1 MGKTL
6 LSEQKAYE
14 LLLKRGVPVPLNEF
28 VTRKEDAARV
38 AGEIGFPVVMK
49 IVSPQVIH
57 KSDVG
62 GVITGVESE
71 KEARRSF
78 TDIISRVK
86 EKKPDAEIEGV
97 IVEKQMPPGL
107 ELILG
112 GKSDQSF
119 GKVISF
125 GLGGKLVELMK
136 DVVLRVLPL
145 DRDEIRDMIRE
156 IKGYTLLRGYRGESP
171 KDEETLIDVIEAVSE
186 LFLEDEGLIE
196 FDINPLLLYEK
207 GACSVD
213 SRLIRGDKPDYSEDE
228 PHQELSQ
235 EIFYPRS
242 IAVIGASPNP
252 DKVGYSV
259 LRNLLTFG
267 GQVYPVNPN
276 ESEIFGRKVYPTIS
290 SISDEVDL
298 AVVVVPAEL
307 VPDIISE
314 AGGKGVKLAII
325 ISAGF
330 KETGQLGESLERK
343 VLDAAKGY
351 KVRLIGPNCV
361 GIMLPHERINATFD
375 PVSPKAGHIA
385 FISQSGAI
393 ITTVVDWSKSEEIGF
408 SAVISVGNQA
418 DLGFLDFLKF
428 AEKNEETKAIVLYI
442 EEVRN
447 GREFIREVEKISH
460 KKPVIALKSGSSKR
474 GHQAASSHT
483 GALAGSYEVYMA
495 AFRQAGVIAAYS
507 LKEAFLMAELTASE
521 GCPDGNRAIVISNA
535 GGLAVLAS
543 DYAERYGVDLI
554 NFSEVLGNELDSLL
568 PKNWS
573 RGNPIDL
580 IGDARSDRYADV
592 FNTMIKNQD
601 DWDIAFVI
609 SVPTGVL
616 NPNLLANEVVRFSRN
631 TRKMIVGCMLGGESV
646 RSGVKILRDSRIP
659 NFSELQDAF
668 KIVGRILQRYK
679 YRETGAAKRWN
690 RI

>member
-1 MGKTL
+1 MRRKL

-14 LLLKRGVPVPLNEF
+14 LLRKHGVPVPANKI
-28 VTRKEDAARV
+28 VKRKEDAAKV
-38 AGEIGFPVVMK
+38 AREIGFPVVMK

-62 GVITGVESE
+62 GVITGIGSE
-71 KEARRSF
+71 KEAERSF
-78 TDIISRVK
+78 VEIINRVK
-86 EKKPDAEIEGV
+86 NNKPEAEIKGV

-107 ELILG
+107 ELIVG

-125 GLGGKLVELMK
+125 GLGGKLVEFMK

-145 DRDEIRDMIRE
+145 DRNEISNMIRE
-156 IKGYTLLRGYRGESP
+156 IKGYTLIRGYRDETP
-171 KDEETLIDVIEAVSE
+171 KDEETLINTIKAVSE
-186 LFLEDEGLIE
+186 LFYEDKDLIE
-196 FDINPLLLYEK
+196 FDINPLMLYEK

-213 SRLIRGDKPDYSEDE
+213 ARLIIGEKPDYPEE
-228 PHQELSQ
+228 KPRQELSQ

-259 LRNLLTFG
+259 LRNLLPFDG
-267 GQVYPVNPN
+267 EVYPVNPN
-276 ESEIFGRKVYPTIS
+276 EREILGRKVYPSIS
-290 SISDEVDL
+290 SISEEVDL
-298 AVVVVPAEL
+298 AVVAVPAKM
-307 VPDIISE
+307 VPDIIGE
-314 AGGKGVKLAII
+314 AGGKGVKLAVI

-330 KETGQLGESLERK
+330 RETGQRGKILERK
-343 VLDAAKGY
+343 VLDAAK
-351 KVRLIGPNCV
+351 KNNVRIIGPNCV
-361 GIMLPHERINATFD
+361 GIMLPHEKINTTFD
-375 PVSPKAGHIA
+375 PISPKPGHIA

-447 GREFIREVEKISH
+447 GREFLEEVEKISG
-460 KKPVIALKSGSSKR
+460 KKPVIALKSGASKR

-483 GALAGSYEVYMA
+483 GSLAGSYEVYMA

-507 LKEAFLMAELTASE
+507 LKEAFLIAELTASE
-521 GCPDGNRAIVISNA
+521 GYPDGNRAVVISNA
-535 GGLAVLAS
+535 GGFAVLAS
-543 DYAERYGVDLI
+543 DYAEKYGVDLI
-554 NFSEVLGNELDSLL
+554 EFSEEIGNELDSLL

-573 RGNPIDL
+573 GENPIDL
-580 IGDARSDRYADV
+580 IGDARSDRYANV
-592 FNTMIKNQD
+592 FNTMIRNQD
-601 DWDIAFVI
+601 KWDIAFVI
-609 SVPTGVL
+609 SVPTAVL

-631 TRKMIVGCMLGGESV
+631 THKMIVGCMLGGESV
-646 RSGVKILRDSRIP
+646 KSGVKILRDSHIP
-659 NFSELQDAF
+659 NFSELEDAF
-668 KIVGRILQRYK
+668 KIVGRIVQRTK
-679 YRETGAAKRWN
+679 
-690 RI
+690 

>member
-1 MGKTL
+1 MRRIL

-14 LLLKRGVPVPLNEF
+14 LLRKHGVSVPANRI
-28 VTRKEDAARV
+28 VKRKEDAAKV
-38 AGEIGFPVVMK
+38 AREIGFPVVMK

-71 KEARRSF
+71 KEAERSF
-78 TDIISRVK
+78 VEIINRVK
-86 EKKPDAEIEGV
+86 NKKPEAEIKGV

-107 ELILG
+107 ELIVG

-125 GLGGKLVELMK
+125 GLGGKLVEFMK

-145 DRDEIRDMIRE
+145 NRNEISNMIRE
-156 IKGYTLLRGYRGESP
+156 IKGYTLIRGYRDETP
-171 KDEETLIDVIEAVSE
+171 KDEETLVNTIKAVSE
-186 LFLEDEGLIE
+186 LFYEDKDLIE
-196 FDINPLLLYEK
+196 FDINPLMLYEK

-213 SRLIRGDKPDYSEDE
+213 ARLIIGEKPDYPDEE

-259 LRNLLTFG
+259 MRNLLPFDG
-267 GQVYPVNPN
+267 EVYPVNPN
-276 ESEIFGRKVYPTIS
+276 ESEILGRKVYPSIS
-290 SISDEVDL
+290 SISGEVDL
-298 AVVVVPAEL
+298 AVVAVPAKM

-314 AGGKGVKLAII
+314 AGAKGAKLAVI

-330 KETGQLGESLERK
+330 RETGQRGKSLERK
-343 VLDAAKGY
+343 VLEAAK
-351 KVRLIGPNCV
+351 KNNVRIIGPNCV
-361 GIMLPHERINATFD
+361 GIMLPHEKINTTFD
-375 PVSPKAGHIA
+375 PISPKPGHIA

-447 GREFIREVEKISH
+447 GREFLEEVQKISP
-460 KKPVIALKSGSSKR
+460 KKPVIALKSGASKR

-483 GALAGSYEVYMA
+483 GSLAGSYEVYMA
-495 AFRQAGVIAAYS
+495 AFRQAGVLAAYS
-507 LKEAFLMAELTASE
+507 LKEAFLIAELTASE
-521 GCPDGNRAIVISNA
+521 GYPDGNRAVVISNA
-535 GGLAVLAS
+535 GGFAVLAS
-543 DYAERYGVDLI
+543 DYAEKYGVDLI
-554 NFSEVLGNELDSLL
+554 DFSDEIGKELDSLL

-573 RGNPIDL
+573 GENPIDL
-580 IGDARSDRYADV
+580 IGDARSDRYANV
-592 FNTMIKNQD
+592 FNTMIRNQD
-601 DWDIAFVI
+601 IWDIAFVI
-609 SVPTGVL
+609 SVPTAVL

-631 TRKMIVGCMLGGESV
+631 THKMIVGCMLGGESV
-646 RSGVKILRDSRIP
+646 KSGVKILRDSHIP
-659 NFSELQDAF
+659 NFSELEDAF
-668 KIVGRILQRYK
+668 KIVGRIVQRTK
-679 YRETGAAKRWN
+679 
-690 RI
+690 

>member
-1 MGKTL
+1 MRRKL

-14 LLLKRGVPVPLNEF
+14 LLRKHGVPVPANKI
-28 VTRKEDAARV
+28 VKRKEDAAKV
-38 AGEIGFPVVMK
+38 AREIGFPVVMK

-71 KEARRSF
+71 KEAERSF
-78 TDIISRVK
+78 VEIINRVK
-86 EKKPDAEIEGV
+86 NNKPEAEIKGV

-107 ELILG
+107 ELIVG

-125 GLGGKLVELMK
+125 GLGGKLVEFMK

-145 DRDEIRDMIRE
+145 DRNEISNMIRE
-156 IKGYTLLRGYRGESP
+156 IKGYTLIRGYRDETP
-171 KDEETLIDVIEAVSE
+171 KDEETLINTIKAVSE
-186 LFLEDEGLIE
+186 LFYEDKDLIE
-196 FDINPLLLYEK
+196 FDINPLMLYEK

-213 SRLIRGDKPDYSEDE
+213 ARLIIGEKPDYPEE
-228 PHQELSQ
+228 KPRQELSQ
-235 EIFYPRS
+235 NIFYPRS

-259 LRNLLTFG
+259 LRNLLPFDG
-267 GQVYPVNPN
+267 EVYPVNPN
-276 ESEIFGRKVYPTIS
+276 ESEILGRKVYPSIS
-290 SISDEVDL
+290 SISEEVDL
-298 AVVVVPAEL
+298 AVVAVPAKM
-307 VPDIISE
+307 VPDIIGE
-314 AGGKGVKLAII
+314 AGGKGVKLAVI

-330 KETGQLGESLERK
+330 RETGQRGKILERK
-343 VLDAAKGY
+343 VLDAAK
-351 KVRLIGPNCV
+351 KNNVRIIGPNCV
-361 GIMLPHERINATFD
+361 GIMLPHEKINTTFD
-375 PVSPKAGHIA
+375 PISPKPGHIA

-447 GREFIREVEKISH
+447 GREFLEEVEKISG
-460 KKPVIALKSGSSKR
+460 KKPVIALKSGASKR

-483 GALAGSYEVYMA
+483 GSLAGSYEVYMA

-507 LKEAFLMAELTASE
+507 LKEAFLIAELTASE
-521 GCPDGNRAIVISNA
+521 GYPDGNRAVVISNA
-535 GGLAVLAS
+535 GGFAVLAS
-543 DYAERYGVDLI
+543 DYAEKYGVDLI
-554 NFSEVLGNELDSLL
+554 EFSEEIGNELDSLL

-573 RGNPIDL
+573 GENPIDL
-580 IGDARSDRYADV
+580 IGDAGSDRYANV
-592 FNTMIKNQD
+592 FNTMIRNQD
-601 DWDIAFVI
+601 KWDIAFVI
-609 SVPTGVL
+609 SVPTAVL

-631 TRKMIVGCMLGGESV
+631 THKMIVGCMLGGESV
-646 RSGVKILRDSRIP
+646 KSGVKILRDSHIP
-659 NFSELQDAF
+659 NFSELEDAF
-668 KIVGRILQRYK
+668 KIVGRIVQRTK
-679 YRETGAAKRWN
+679 
-690 RI
+690 

>member
-1 MGKTL
+1 LGRIL
-6 LSEQKAYE
+6 VSEPTAYE
-14 LLLKRGVPVPLNEF
+14 LLRKRGVPVPPNEI
-28 VTRKEDAARV
+28 VRRKEDAARV
-38 AGEIGFPVVMK
+38 AREIGFPVVMK
-49 IVSPQVIH
+49 IDSPQVIH

-71 KEARRSF
+71 KEAEISF
-78 TDIISRVK
+78 IEIINRVK
-86 EKKPDAEIEGV
+86 GKKPEAEIEGV

-107 ELILG
+107 ELIVG

-125 GLGGKLVELMK
+125 GLGGKLVEFLK

-156 IKGYTLLRGYRGESP
+156 IKGYALIRGYRDEPP

-186 LFLEDEGLIE
+186 LFYEDKELME
-196 FDINPLLLYEK
+196 FDINPLILYET

-213 SRLIRGDKPDYSEDE
+213 ARLIRGEKPDDPEDE
-228 PHQELSQ
+228 PHQELSPD
-235 EIFYPRS
+235 IFYPRS

-267 GQVYPVNPN
+267 GEVYPVNPN
-276 ESEIFGRKVYPTIS
+276 ESEILGRKVYPTIS
-290 SISDEVDL
+290 SISGQVDL
-298 AVVVVPAEL
+298 AVVVVPAEM

-314 AGGKGVKLAII
+314 AGDKGVKLAVI

-330 KETGQLGESLERK
+330 RETGQMGEILERK
-343 VLDAAKGY
+343 VLDAAKGNN
-351 KVRLIGPNCV
+351 VRIIGPNCV
-361 GIMLPHERINATFD
+361 GIMLPHERINTTFD

-428 AEKNEETKAIVLYI
+428 SEKDEETKAIVLYI

-447 GREFIREVEKISH
+447 GREFLKEVEKISG
-460 KKPVIALKSGSSKR
+460 KKPVIALKSGASKR

-483 GALAGSYEVYMA
+483 GSLAGSYEVYMA

-507 LKEAFLMAELTASE
+507 LKEAFLIAELTASE
-521 GCPDGNRAIVISNA
+521 GYPDGNRAVVISNA
-535 GGLAVLAS
+535 GGFAVLAS

-554 NFSEVLGNELDSLL
+554 NFSEEIGNELDSLL

-573 RGNPIDL
+573 GENPIDL
-580 IGDARSDRYADV
+580 IGDAQSDRYAHV

-601 DWDIAFVI
+601 KWDIAFVI

-616 NPNLLANEVVRFSRN
+616 NPILLANEVVRFSR
-631 TRKMIVGCMLGGESV
+631 TTHKMIVGCMLGGESI

-659 NFSELQDAF
+659 NFSELEDAF
-668 KIVGRILQRYK
+668 KIVGRIVQRTK
-679 YRETGAAKRWN
+679 
-690 RI
+690 

>member
-1 MGKTL
+1 MRRKL

-14 LLLKRGVPVPLNEF
+14 LLRKHGVPVPANKI
-28 VTRKEDAARV
+28 VKRKEDAAKV
-38 AGEIGFPVVMK
+38 AREIGFPVVMK

-71 KEARRSF
+71 KEAERSF
-78 TDIISRVK
+78 VEIINRVK
-86 EKKPDAEIEGV
+86 NNKPEAEIKGV

-107 ELILG
+107 ELIVG

-125 GLGGKLVELMK
+125 GLGGKLVEFMK

-145 DRDEIRDMIRE
+145 DRNEISNMIRE
-156 IKGYTLLRGYRGESP
+156 IKGYTLIRGYRDETP
-171 KDEETLIDVIEAVSE
+171 KDEDTLINTIKAVSE
-186 LFLEDEGLIE
+186 LFYEDKDLIE
-196 FDINPLLLYEK
+196 FDINPLMLYEK

-213 SRLIRGDKPDYSEDE
+213 ARLIIGEKPDYPEE
-228 PHQELSQ
+228 KPRQELSQ

-259 LRNLLTFG
+259 LRNLLPFDG
-267 GQVYPVNPN
+267 EVYPVNPN
-276 ESEIFGRKVYPTIS
+276 ESEILGRKVYPSIS
-290 SISDEVDL
+290 SISEEVDL
-298 AVVVVPAEL
+298 AVVAVPAKM
-307 VPDIISE
+307 VPDIIGE
-314 AGGKGVKLAII
+314 AGGKGVKLAVI

-330 KETGQLGESLERK
+330 RETGQRGKILEGK
-343 VLDAAKGY
+343 VLDAAK
-351 KVRLIGPNCV
+351 KNNVRIIGPNCV
-361 GIMLPHERINATFD
+361 GIMLPHEKINTTFD
-375 PVSPKAGHIA
+375 PISPKPGHIA

-447 GREFIREVEKISH
+447 GREFLEEVEKISG
-460 KKPVIALKSGSSKR
+460 KKPVIALKSGASKR

-483 GALAGSYEVYMA
+483 GSLAGSYEVYMA

-507 LKEAFLMAELTASE
+507 LKEAFLIAELTASE
-521 GCPDGNRAIVISNA
+521 GYPDGNRAVVISNA
-535 GGLAVLAS
+535 GGFAVLAS
-543 DYAERYGVDLI
+543 DYAEKYGVDLI
-554 NFSEVLGNELDSLL
+554 EFSEEIGNELDSLL

-573 RGNPIDL
+573 GENPIDL
-580 IGDARSDRYADV
+580 IGDAGSDRYANV
-592 FNTMIKNQD
+592 FNTMIRNQD
-601 DWDIAFVI
+601 KWDIAFVI
-609 SVPTGVL
+609 SVPTAVL

-631 TRKMIVGCMLGGESV
+631 THKMIVGCMLGGESV
-646 RSGVKILRDSRIP
+646 KSGVKILRDSHIP
-659 NFSELQDAF
+659 NFSELEDAF
-668 KIVGRILQRYK
+668 KIVGRIVQRTK
-679 YRETGAAKRWN
+679 
-690 RI
+690 

>member
-1 MGKTL
+1 MRRKL

-14 LLLKRGVPVPLNEF
+14 LLRKHGVSVPANKI
-28 VTRKEDAARV
+28 VKRKEDAAKV
-38 AGEIGFPVVMK
+38 AREIGFPVVMK

-62 GVITGVESE
+62 GVITGVQSE
-71 KEARRSF
+71 KEAERSF
-78 TDIISRVK
+78 VEIINRVK
-86 EKKPDAEIEGV
+86 NNKPEAEIKGV

-107 ELILG
+107 ELIVG

-125 GLGGKLVELMK
+125 GLGGKLVEFMK

-145 DRDEIRDMIRE
+145 DRNEISNMIRE
-156 IKGYTLLRGYRGESP
+156 IKGYTLIRGYRDETP
-171 KDEETLIDVIEAVSE
+171 KDEDTLINTIKAVSE
-186 LFLEDEGLIE
+186 LFYEDKDLIE
-196 FDINPLLLYEK
+196 FDINPLMLYEK

-213 SRLIRGDKPDYSEDE
+213 ARLIIGEKPDYPEE
-228 PHQELSQ
+228 KPRQELSQ
-235 EIFYPRS
+235 EIFYPGS

-259 LRNLLTFG
+259 LRNLLPFDG
-267 GQVYPVNPN
+267 EVYPVNPN
-276 ESEIFGRKVYPTIS
+276 ESEILGRKVYPSIS
-290 SISDEVDL
+290 SISEEVDL
-298 AVVVVPAEL
+298 AVVAVPAKM
-307 VPDIISE
+307 VPDIIGE
-314 AGGKGVKLAII
+314 AGGKGVKLAVI

-330 KETGQLGESLERK
+330 RETGQRGKILEGK
-343 VLDAAKGY
+343 VLDAAK
-351 KVRLIGPNCV
+351 KNNVRIIGPNCV
-361 GIMLPHERINATFD
+361 GIMLPHEKINTTFD
-375 PVSPKAGHIA
+375 PISPKPGHIA

-447 GREFIREVEKISH
+447 GREFLEEVEKISG
-460 KKPVIALKSGSSKR
+460 KKPVIALKSGASKR

-483 GALAGSYEVYMA
+483 GSLAGSYEVYMA

-507 LKEAFLMAELTASE
+507 LKEAFLIAELTASE
-521 GCPDGNRAIVISNA
+521 GYPDGNRAVVISNA
-535 GGLAVLAS
+535 GGFAVLAS
-543 DYAERYGVDLI
+543 DYAEKYGVDLI
-554 NFSEVLGNELDSLL
+554 EFSEEIGNELDSLL

-573 RGNPIDL
+573 GENPIDL
-580 IGDARSDRYADV
+580 IGDAGSDRYANV
-592 FNTMIKNQD
+592 FNTMIRNQD
-601 DWDIAFVI
+601 KWDIAFVI
-609 SVPTGVL
+609 SVPTAVL

-631 TRKMIVGCMLGGESV
+631 THKMIVGCMLGGESV
-646 RSGVKILRDSRIP
+646 KSGVKILRDSHIP
-659 NFSELQDAF
+659 NFSELEDAF
-668 KIVGRILQRYK
+668 KIVGRIVQRTK
-679 YRETGAAKRWN
+679 
-690 RI
+690 

>member
-1 MGKTL
+1 MRRKL

-14 LLLKRGVPVPLNEF
+14 LLRKHGVPVPANKI
-28 VTRKEDAARV
+28 VKRKEDAAKV
-38 AGEIGFPVVMK
+38 AREIGFPVVMK

-62 GVITGVESE
+62 GVITGVQSE
-71 KEARRSF
+71 KEAERSF
-78 TDIISRVK
+78 VEIINRVK
-86 EKKPDAEIEGV
+86 NNKPEAEIKGV

-107 ELILG
+107 ELIVG

-125 GLGGKLVELMK
+125 GLGGKLVEFMK

-145 DRDEIRDMIRE
+145 DRNEISNMIRE
-156 IKGYTLLRGYRGESP
+156 IKGYTLIRGYRDETP
-171 KDEETLIDVIEAVSE
+171 KDEDTLINTIKAVSE
-186 LFLEDEGLIE
+186 LFYEDKDLIE
-196 FDINPLLLYEK
+196 FDINPLMLYEK

-213 SRLIRGDKPDYSEDE
+213 ARLIIGEKPDYPEE
-228 PHQELSQ
+228 KPRQELSQ

-259 LRNLLTFG
+259 LRNLLPFDG
-267 GQVYPVNPN
+267 EVYPVNPN
-276 ESEIFGRKVYPTIS
+276 ESEILGRKVYPSIS
-290 SISDEVDL
+290 SISEEVDL
-298 AVVVVPAEL
+298 AVVAVPAKM
-307 VPDIISE
+307 VPDIIGE
-314 AGGKGVKLAII
+314 AGGKGVKLAVI

-330 KETGQLGESLERK
+330 RETGQRGKILEGK
-343 VLDAAKGY
+343 VLDAAK
-351 KVRLIGPNCV
+351 KNNVRIIGPNCV
-361 GIMLPHERINATFD
+361 GIMLPHEKINTTFD
-375 PVSPKAGHIA
+375 PISPKPGHIA

-447 GREFIREVEKISH
+447 GREFLEEVEKISG
-460 KKPVIALKSGSSKR
+460 KKPVIALKSGASKR

-483 GALAGSYEVYMA
+483 GSLAGSYEVYMA

-507 LKEAFLMAELTASE
+507 LKEAFLIAELTASE
-521 GCPDGNRAIVISNA
+521 GYPDGNRAVVISNA
-535 GGLAVLAS
+535 GGFAVLAS
-543 DYAERYGVDLI
+543 DYAEKYGVDLI
-554 NFSEVLGNELDSLL
+554 EFSEEIGNELDSLL

-573 RGNPIDL
+573 GENPIDL
-580 IGDARSDRYADV
+580 IGDAGSDRYANV
-592 FNTMIKNQD
+592 FNTMIRNQD
-601 DWDIAFVI
+601 KWDIAFVI
-609 SVPTGVL
+609 SVPTAVL

-631 TRKMIVGCMLGGESV
+631 THKMIVGCMLGGESV
-646 RSGVKILRDSRIP
+646 KSGVKILRDSHIP
-659 NFSELQDAF
+659 NFSELEDAF
-668 KIVGRILQRYK
+668 KIVGRIVQRTK
-679 YRETGAAKRWN
+679 
-690 RI
+690 

>member
-1 MGKTL
+1 VRRKL

-14 LLLKRGVPVPLNEF
+14 LLRKHGVPVPANKI
-28 VTRKEDAARV
+28 VKRKEDAAKV
-38 AGEIGFPVVMK
+38 AREIGFPVVMK

-62 GVITGVESE
+62 GVITGIGSE
-71 KEARRSF
+71 KEAERSF
-78 TDIISRVK
+78 VEIINRVK
-86 EKKPDAEIEGV
+86 NNKPEAEIKGV

-107 ELILG
+107 ELIVG

-125 GLGGKLVELMK
+125 GLGGKLVEFMK

-145 DRDEIRDMIRE
+145 DRNEISNMIRE
-156 IKGYTLLRGYRGESP
+156 IKGYTLIRGYRDETP
-171 KDEETLIDVIEAVSE
+171 KDEETLINTIKAVSE
-186 LFLEDEGLIE
+186 LFYEDKDLIE
-196 FDINPLLLYEK
+196 FDINPLMLYEK

-213 SRLIRGDKPDYSEDE
+213 ARLIIGEKPDYPEE
-228 PHQELSQ
+228 KPRQELSQ

-259 LRNLLTFG
+259 LRNLLPFDG
-267 GQVYPVNPN
+267 EVYPVNPN
-276 ESEIFGRKVYPTIS
+276 EREILGRKVYPSIS
-290 SISDEVDL
+290 SISEEVDL
-298 AVVVVPAEL
+298 AVVAVPAKM
-307 VPDIISE
+307 VPDIIGE
-314 AGGKGVKLAII
+314 AGGKGVKLAVI

-330 KETGQLGESLERK
+330 RETGQRGKILERK
-343 VLDAAKGY
+343 VLDAAK
-351 KVRLIGPNCV
+351 KDNVRIIGPNCV
-361 GIMLPHERINATFD
+361 GIMLPHEKINTTFD
-375 PVSPKAGHIA
+375 PISPKPGHIA

-447 GREFIREVEKISH
+447 GREFLEEVEKISG
-460 KKPVIALKSGSSKR
+460 KKPVIALKSGASKR

-483 GALAGSYEVYMA
+483 GSLAGSYEVYMA

-507 LKEAFLMAELTASE
+507 LKEAFLIAELTASE
-521 GCPDGNRAIVISNA
+521 GYPDGNRAVVISNA
-535 GGLAVLAS
+535 GGFAVLAS
-543 DYAERYGVDLI
+543 DYAEKYGVDLI
-554 NFSEVLGNELDSLL
+554 EFSEEIGNELDSLL

-573 RGNPIDL
+573 GENPIDL
-580 IGDARSDRYADV
+580 IGDARSDRYANV
-592 FNTMIKNQD
+592 FNTMIRNQD
-601 DWDIAFVI
+601 KWDIAFVI
-609 SVPTGVL
+609 SVPTAVL

-631 TRKMIVGCMLGGESV
+631 THKMIVGCMLGGESV
-646 RSGVKILRDSRIP
+646 KSGVKILRDSHIP
-659 NFSELQDAF
+659 NFSELEDAF
-668 KIVGRILQRYK
+668 KIVGRIVQRTK
-679 YRETGAAKRWN
+679 
-690 RI
+690 